1 MRALR
6 QPRRLEQVRERCR
19 IKRYRLRTEQADTH
33 VLNRRGL
40 AVRSPLDQS

>member
-6 QPRRLEQVRERCR
+6 QPRRLEQVRERCHV
-19 IKRYRLRTEQADTH
+19 KHYRRRTGQADTH

-40 AVRSPLDQS
+40 AVRSPLEQN